1 TGRAGRQRA
10 PRPRQA
16 APQGI
21 RFRFLQHV
29 AVRLR
34 ETRGRPAAP
43 RNQPA
48 LLHRRLQPQHAR
60 GDRAFR
66 LRQHHQ
72 QARRGWPPVPGPRAV
87 QERGPVHSTRFP
99 WTPLWG
105 RRGGPEEI
113 GGMLTERQLNGSGEL
128 PERWSAKR
136 KTEIVLRLL
145 RGEDLGQISREIQV
159 APQVI
164 EEWRRAFLA
173 GAEAGLKKRGGDPL
187 ESELV
192 RTRAKLG
199 ET

>member
-1 TGRAGRQRA
+1 CHPTPPTAGVHVLLRREGWRVNHKLGYRLDREERRALKRR
-10 PRPRQA
+10 RPKR
-16 APQGI
+16 
-21 RFRFLQHV
+21 RKS
-29 AVRLR
+29 
-34 ETRGRPAAP
+34 AAP
-43 RNQPA
+43 REVRPLVSRANERWAMDFVHDVLADGRTIRILAVVDVFSRECVA
-48 LLHRRLQPQHAR
+48 L
-60 GDRAFR
+60 
-66 LRQHHQ
+66 
-72 QARRGWPPVPGPRAV
+72 VY
-87 QERGPVHSTRFP
+87 STRFP

-173 GAEAGLKKRGGDPL
+173 GAEA
-187 ESELV
+187 
-192 RTRAKLG
+192 
-199 ET
+199 

>member
-1 TGRAGRQRA
+1 VDVFSREC
-10 PRPRQA
+10 
-16 APQGI
+16 
-21 RFRFLQHV
+21 V
-29 AVRLR
+29 ALVY
-34 ETRGRPAAP
+34 
-43 RNQPA
+43 
-48 LLHRRLQPQHAR
+48 
-60 GDRAFR
+60 
-66 LRQHHQ
+66 
-72 QARRGWPPVPGPRAV
+72 
-87 QERGPVHSTRFP
+87 STRFP

-113 GGMLTERQLNGSGEL
+113 GGVLTERQLNGSGEL

-199 ET
+199 E